1 MLIATFYTS
10 HKPKTSYLAGLGPFL
25 ERHLLL
31 GGGLDL
37 GLDLGRRGGY
47 GLLLEFGG
55 GSETGLSQAVVDRV
69 VLPLSLLHLVLM

>member
-10 HKPKTSYLAGLGPFL
+10 HKPNTSYLAGLGPFF

-31 GGGLDL
+31 GG

-55 GSETGLSQAVVDRV
+55 GSETGMSQAVVDRV